1 MLLIKYFVYHYIM
14 LCNYIY
20 YLFIH
25 IGERQELGMSF
36 TRHPQPLAAPLND
49 DVNFECS
56 LNLAAERFAWHH
68 RPLGAKKW
76 IPLPHPYNSSGKT
89 SRHVVNFNNES
100 KAGDYRCIAF
110 FGKFLHKLMFY
121 IYYFNPQQQSYYE
134 IFYMEIIVKYK
145 R

>member
-1 MLLIKYFVYHYIM
+1 MYININMLTRYI
-14 LCNYIY
+14 
-20 YLFIH
+20 F

-68 RPLGAKKW
+68 RPLNSNKW
-76 IPLPHPYNSSGKT
+76 IPLSHPTNSSGKT
-89 SRHVVNFNNES
+89 SRHVVNFDNES

-110 FGKFLHKLMFY
+110 FGRFLRMFHPTLLIFDKY
-121 IYYFNPQQQSYYE
+121 FSFLVPFYRIKTIYVTN
-134 IFYMEIIVKYK
+134 IIKI
-145 R
+145 RCQN